1 MMYVAFMC
9 GLQAA
14 AAALAEA
21 VAEGEAAAAER
32 ASLAQQLAAA
42 EAGVAGVRSPHDT
55 SKSIAWPMSLCDVMR
70 VIV

>member
-1 MMYVAFMC
+1 MHDAFTC

-42 EAGVAGVRSPHDT
+42 EAGVAGVRSSHE
-55 SKSIAWPMSLCDVMR
+55 
-70 VIV
+70 